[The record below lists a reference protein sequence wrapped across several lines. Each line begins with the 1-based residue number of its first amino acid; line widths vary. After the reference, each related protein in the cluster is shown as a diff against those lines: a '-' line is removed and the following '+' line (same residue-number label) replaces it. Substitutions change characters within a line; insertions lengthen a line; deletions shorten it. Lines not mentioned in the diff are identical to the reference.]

1 MTWLGFGIY
10 CSLSLDSGISSK
22 ICTNFILFFIIVFSN
37 LEEMDLALIGRFCA
51 NILKMRYLI
60 EDFAFSGKPLR
71 NHALNKINYEYILK
85 RDYGGKF

>member
-1 MTWLGFGIY
+1 
-10 CSLSLDSGISSK
+10 
-22 ICTNFILFFIIVFSN
+22 
-37 LEEMDLALIGRFCA
+37 MDLASIGRFCA

-60 EDFAFSGKPLR
+60 EDFAFSGKQLR